1 MKTAKEQLIFESYVP
16 INLMNHIS
24 KQHVIQVL
32 SCLRINSP
40 GFLIL
45 TEADKLLFLMAS
57 VTLDHK

>member
-1 MKTAKEQLIFESYVP
+1 MKIAKEQLMFKSYFH
-16 INLMNHIS
+16 INLANRIS

-45 TEADKLLFLMAS
+45 TEVDKLLFLMAP

>member
-1 MKTAKEQLIFESYVP
+1 MKIAKEQLMFKSYFH
-16 INLMNHIS
+16 INLVNRIF

-45 TEADKLLFLMAS
+45 TEVDKLLFLMEP